1 MSSQLRGSVFGNR
14 IKSHTIVI
22 ARGERVRHWT
32 VPSWLLGTAVA
43 GSLIC
48 VVGGIGAIALS
59 FTGDS
64 VVRMMMDR
72 EVRATTVYEKRISGL
87 RQELDKLTTLQHID
101 RDQISKELQALLSQQ
116 AQLVGRFQKL
126 EPLLD
131 QAADAGLIDTATT
144 GSTTAD
150 GGRDWDVMGSIGKA
164 LSPFKAARPDSVEH
178 IRDVVLP
185 SIRESVGLVEGQ
197 QAAGV
202 AKLSQEASEK
212 VDRMTD
218 LLGPLGVD
226 QGEGGIF
233 VPPPADAGFDAQLRQ
248 LEDMLSRMDD
258 LRGEAERLPIAD
270 PKPAGTVRTST
281 FGIRSDPFLGREAM
295 HTGVDFAG
303 AMGTPVR
310 ATGQG
315 RVVSAGDQGGYGLA
329 VEIDHGNGVSS
340 RFAHLSRI
348 DVSVGQAVTAGSRL
362 GLIGTTGRSTG
373 PHLHYEVRVNGE
385 PVNPQRY
392 IDAGHKW
399 AKL

>member
-14 IKSHTIVI
+14 VRSHTIVI
-22 ARGERVRHWT
+22 ARGEKVRHWT
-32 VPSWLLGTAVA
+32 VPSWLLGTGAAFAVI
-43 GSLIC
+43 G
-48 VVGGIGAIALS
+48 VVGGIGAVALS
-59 FTGDS
+59 LSGDS
-64 VVRMMMDR
+64 VVRMMLDR
-72 EVRATTVYEKRISGL
+72 EVRATTVYEQRISGL
-87 RQELDKLTTLQHID
+87 RQELDKLTTRQHID

-126 EPLLD
+126 EPLLG
-131 QAADAGLIDTATT
+131 QAADAGLIDPATMA
-144 GSTTAD
+144 STSSD
-150 GGRDWDVMGSIGKA
+150 DSKGWNVMGSLGQM
-164 LSPFKAARPDSVEH
+164 LTPFRSAQPDSVEH

-202 AKLSQEASEK
+202 AKLSKEASEK
-212 VDRMTD
+212 VDRMSG
-218 LLGPLGVD
+218 LLQPLGVD
-226 QGEGGIF
+226 GDEGGVF
-233 VPPPADAGFDAQLRQ
+233 VPAPANASFDLQLQ
-248 LEDMLSRMDD
+248 GLEDALSRMDD

-303 AMGTPVR
+303 AAGTPVR

-315 RVVSAGDQGGYGLA
+315 RVISAGDQGGYGLA
-329 VEIDHGNGVSS
+329 VEIDHGNGITS
-340 RFAHLSRI
+340 RFAHMSRI
-348 DVSVGQAVTAGSRL
+348 DVSVGQSVAAGSRL
-362 GLIGTTGRSTG
+362 GLIGSTGRSTG

-392 IDAGHKW
+392 IDAGQMW
-399 AKL
+399 ARL